1 MLEMSFTVVFIVSSS
16 VQSIPNTVRA
26 KGGTDQPPYIALIAP
41 LEEYEGDFFC
51 GFVEASGITDFDFLF
66 NQMLV
71 EQFLMSLPATA
82 RNPKTHKS
90 VRVMQTFAMKVTGSV
105 KSQ

>member
-1 MLEMSFTVVFIVSSS
+1 MKEI
-16 VQSIPNTVRA
+16 
-26 KGGTDQPPYIALIAP
+26 
-41 LEEYEGDFFC
+41 FC

-66 NQMLV
+66 DQMLV

-82 RNPKTHKS
+82 RNPKTRKS
-90 VRVMQTFAMKVTGSV
+90 VRVMQTFAMKLTGSV